1 MTTFHRMIPD
11 LACPKLLDRS
21 FHPQPLTLKSMN
33 SFARTFARL
42 LVVAPLATALHAAPE
57 PYAPP
62 SSAPTQFPTPF
73 SPDLPYD
80 VNIDQLRALSEAP
93 QKQQPPFT
101 IPDGNVPSA
110 QRLFDIFAWQSFLA
124 LNWPANPDG
133 MPDKSKTL
141 ADSTAPRVW
150 EGFAEISQVFRENG
164 APPLPW
170 KDAVRASWSNRTFWM
185 HGMGEGTPP
194 DEPNK
199 PGGINPPLLDESLQ
213 AFTGP
218 MIDQQGKWVRY
229 QVALNQVEFDY
240 LVENKLYNLDGQAAF
255 TSRNEIDFPAN
266 QGKTKHGAMEI
277 KMAWKQM
284 SDQDDRAR
292 FFVRHAKVIPLTGKP
307 FEADFGLV
315 GMHVSVRTESSPTWI
330 WATFEHVDNVAVNDL
345 EKGANGKPL
354 RPTFFNPDYPAKP
367 VNILAAKNS
376 APVKQ
381 YNPATGKD
389 DGPEVFTSW
398 DESKTTDPTQTLM
411 VLPVAKATNALNA
424 EVRGQLKGL
433 GSVFQY
439 YELIGTQWPVA
450 PSFPAFP
457 SGVAAQPDGRL
468 LPSSTESIQFKIPG
482 KVVPVHL
489 INTTMETF
497 FQNGNQPAGPLA
509 EDDRLPP
516 GLLSDPSTVF
526 ATESCAGC
534 HFSAGACIAFKKDNN
549 GKYLV
554 QQKDGKNY
562 RIPIFGKNAVRG
574 MNGNADYSWLLQLRA
589 QSAPYEGTD
598 VSQLSDYLIAPV
610 QKVCPAE

>member
-1 MTTFHRMIPD
+1 MTSI
-11 LACPKLLDRS
+11 
-21 FHPQPLTLKSMN
+21 
-33 SFARTFARL
+33 ARTLARL
-42 LVVAPLATALHAAPE
+42 LAVAPLVTALHAASE
-57 PYAPP
+57 
-62 SSAPTQFPTPF
+62 SAPAQFPVPF

-80 VNIDQLRALSEAP
+80 VNIDQLRALSETP
-93 QKQQPPFT
+93 DKPRPPFT
-101 IPDGNVPSA
+101 TQDDNVPAA
-110 QRLFDIFAWQSFLA
+110 QRLFDIFSWQAFLA
-124 LNWPANPDG
+124 LNWPANADG
-133 MPDKSKTL
+133 TPDKSKTL
-141 ADSTAPRVW
+141 ADSAAPRVW
-150 EGFAEISQVFRENG
+150 EGFTEISQVFRENG
-164 APPLPW
+164 APPAPW
-170 KDAVRASWSNRTFWM
+170 KEAVQASWKNRTFWM
-185 HGMGEGTPP
+185 HGMGAGTPP

-229 QVALNQVEFDY
+229 QVALNKVEYDY
-240 LVENKLYNLDGQAAF
+240 LVENKLYNLEGQAAF
-255 TSRNEIDFPAN
+255 TSKQQIDFPAN
-266 QGKTKHGAMEI
+266 QGTTKHGAMEI

-315 GMHVSVRTESSPTWI
+315 GMHISVRTESSPTWI

-345 EKGANGKPL
+345 EKNSKGKPL
-354 RPTFFNPDYPAKP
+354 RPTFFNPDNPAKP
-367 VNILAAKNS
+367 VNILAPKNA

-381 YNPATGKD
+381 YNGGEA
-389 DGPEVFTSW
+389 FTSW

-411 VLPVAKATNALNA
+411 VLPVPKATNALNA
-424 EVRGQLKGL
+424 EVRGLLKGL

-457 SGVAAQPDGRL
+457 NGVAAQPDGRL
-468 LPSSTESIQFKIPG
+468 LPSSTESILFKIPG

-516 GLLSDPSTVF
+516 GLLANPATVF

-549 GKYLV
+549 GKFLV
-554 QQKDGKNY
+554 QQIDGKNY

-589 QSAPYEGTD
+589 QSAPYDGAD
-598 VSQLSDYLIAPV
+598 ISQLSDYLIAPA
-610 QKVCPAE
+610 QKVCPANTQSFITPAQ